1 MRNHLKKEL
10 KCILKY
16 ILIVLDRAP
25 PVVVPTSPAPAPPP
39 VPPVA
44 VPASPAST
52 AAAPT
57 PPPPAA
63 PGANNQTPTKKDPT
77 QVSLDILFVGCLT
90 QRNLDAL
97 KTKFQLQYKKAK
109 HCWAL
114 STEIVSELSLVVH
127 TLRLESFSVLVLQ
140 LHIFYLGSGR
150 PFLIIDVTIYKDFTT

>member
-1 MRNHLKKEL
+1 MKNQLKKEL

-16 ILIVLDRAP
+16 VFFVLDRAP

-63 PGANNQTPTKKDPT
+63 PGATNQTPTKKDPT
-77 QVSLDILFVGCLT
+77 QVSLDILFVKVDL
-90 QRNLDAL
+90 
-97 KTKFQLQYKKAK
+97 
-109 HCWAL
+109 
-114 STEIVSELSLVVH
+114 
-127 TLRLESFSVLVLQ
+127 
-140 LHIFYLGSGR
+140 
-150 PFLIIDVTIYKDFTT
+150 

>member
-1 MRNHLKKEL
+1 MK

-16 ILIVLDRAP
+16 VLIVLDRAP

-77 QVSLDILFVGCLT
+77 QVSLKHICQGVIVKIVLT
-90 QRNLDAL
+90 RI
-97 KTKFQLQYKKAK
+97 TFR
-109 HCWAL
+109 L
-114 STEIVSELSLVVH
+114 SSVEKSVIV
-127 TLRLESFSVLVLQ
+127 F
-140 LHIFYLGSGR
+140 
-150 PFLIIDVTIYKDFTT
+150 